1 MSSSE
6 LPINFSDKAASRVK
20 VLIEEEE
27 NNNLML
33 ANFHSCVETEAEEGE
48 NGEERRGLI
57 NCPAPQFYDFIEN
70 VLCASK
76 LLLLCKLEKLDIII
90 ICFLCMTFT

>member
-1 MSSSE
+1 MFHSSFHQAGISK
-6 LPINFSDKAASRVK
+6 LCGFILLRQLFT
-20 VLIEEEE
+20 E

-48 NGEERRGLI
+48 NGEERGLI

>member
-1 MSSSE
+1 
-6 LPINFSDKAASRVK
+6 
-20 VLIEEEE
+20 
-27 NNNLML
+27 ML
-33 ANFHSCVETEAEEGE
+33 ANFHSCAEAGEGE
-48 NGEERRGLI
+48 NGERRGLI

-70 VLCASK
+70 VQCASK